1 MLLKVKLILVLF
13 ALPFLFGCEMSNSF
27 QNGNSENATHE
38 NLKNH
43 DDNSGTT
50 PDKISKKYDT
60 LGVYNVKRYPEQG
73 LTDEYVVYAPEEDS
87 LTEDMPVVLF
97 LVGGNSHVSSY
108 TGIMQF
114 MASKGYYVI
123 GSDHGGSYNS
133 YETYMVFRTA
143 INAARRNYKLK
154 LSKLVVMG
162 HSQGGGQAFYVMK
175 KLQDYSRDLDL
186 GFASEAS
193 LSLSIDGWFAFTMN
207 QKDLRG
213 LQGNIAFIQMNGLAG
228 TGTDPRIDLTIW
240 NLANKTDRK
249 FLILPENNHGY
260 VGGSLDNLLNNRKDI
275 LYLVGA
281 LTDDIFTG
289 TTKGYESIPEENRS
303 SYDAIH
309 NALKPKN
316 TYHSGDC
323 YGNDYNAR
331 NGQLKYYNI
340 NYCTP
345 EEYKEIST
353 DVR

>member
-13 ALPFLFGCEMSNSF
+13 TLSFLFGCEMGNGF
-27 QNGNSENATHE
+27 QNGNSENATQE
-38 NLKNH
+38 NHKNYN
-43 DDNSGTT
+43 DNSGTT
-50 PDKISKKYDT
+50 STEISEKYDT
-60 LGVYNVKRYPEQG
+60 LGVYDVKRYPEQG

-87 LTEDMPVVLF
+87 INADIPVVLF

-108 TGIMQF
+108 PGVMQF
-114 MASKGYYVI
+114 LASKGYYVI
-123 GSDHGGSYNS
+123 GSDHGGSYSS
-133 YETYMVFRTA
+133 YETYSVFLSA
-143 INAARRNYKLK
+143 LYAARNKYH
-154 LSKLVVMG
+154 LSLNKIVVMG

-175 KLQDYSRDLDL
+175 RIQDK
-186 GFASEAS
+186 GFGSEAS
-193 LSLSIDGWFAFTMN
+193 LVLSIDGWFTFSMN
-207 QKDLRG
+207 QNDLRALHG
-213 LQGNIAFIQMNGLAG
+213 EIAFLQMNGLIG
-228 TGTDPRIDLTIW
+228 TGTDPRIHLTIW

-249 FLILPENNHGY
+249 FLILPENKHSY
-260 VGGSLDNLLNNRKDI
+260 VASSLDNLLNNKKDI
-275 LYLVGA
+275 LYIIGA
-281 LTDDIFTG
+281 LTDDTFMGKTA
-289 TTKGYESIPEENRS
+289 GYESIPEENKS
-303 SYDAIH
+303 SYDAIN

>member
-38 NLKNH
+38 NPKNY

-50 PDKISKKYDT
+50 PDKISEKYDT
-60 LGVYNVKRYPEQG
+60 LGVYDVKRYPEQG

-87 LTEDMPVVLF
+87 INADIPVVLF
-97 LVGGNSHVSSY
+97 LVGGGSHVSSY
-108 TGIMQF
+108 PGVMQF
-114 MASKGYYVI
+114 LASKGYYVI

-133 YETYMVFRTA
+133 YETYSVFNTA
-143 INAARRNYKLK
+143 LYAARSKYHLN
-154 LSKLVVMG
+154 LSKMVVMG

-175 KLQDYSRDLDL
+175 KMQDK
-186 GFASEAS
+186 GFGSEAS
-193 LSLSIDGWFAFTMN
+193 LVLSIDGWFAFSMN
-207 QKDLRG
+207 QSDIRA
-213 LQGNIAFIQMNGLAG
+213 LQGETAFLQMNGLAG

-240 NLANKTDRK
+240 NLANQTDRK
-249 FLILPENNHGY
+249 FLILPENNHSY
-260 VGGSLDNLLNNRKDI
+260 VAGSLDNLLNNRKDI
-275 LYLVGA
+275 LYIVGA
-281 LTDDIFTG
+281 LTDDVFTAK
-289 TTKGYESIPEENRS
+289 TAGYESIPEENKS
-303 SYDAIH
+303 SYNAIN

-345 EEYKEIST
+345 EKYKEIST
-353 DVR
+353 GIR